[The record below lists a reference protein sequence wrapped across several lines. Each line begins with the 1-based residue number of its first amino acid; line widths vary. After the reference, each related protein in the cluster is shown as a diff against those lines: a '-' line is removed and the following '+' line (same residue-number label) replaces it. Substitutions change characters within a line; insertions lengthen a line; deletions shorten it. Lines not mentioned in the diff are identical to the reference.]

1 MIYWLFWAEKSA
13 SKHFALMNLRR
24 ILAFLRIPSFRAPM
38 THEHTHRRIPIA
50 LRIVF
55 GLAVSIIVGTLVLLL
70 PIMTTGPR
78 LTFMQALF
86 TATSA
91 LTVTGLS
98 VISAGTDL
106 TLVGQATLL
115 IMIQFGGVGYM
126 FAAALTLR
134 LLGRRLSLLNRLAL
148 SSSLGLNTPQE
159 IAKILKR
166 VLIGIILIEGSGVLL
181 LFLHWSINGIV
192 PADKVL
198 FFAIFHAVS
207 AFCNAGF
214 DLFTAVSP
222 HGIPNDTITLSILSG
237 LIIMGGLG
245 IPVLSELLTRNRR
258 RMSLHTRLTLSLVVA
273 LILSGWIAILLP
285 EMNGGTLEG
294 LPLDRQISYAL
305 FQSISTRTAGFAG
318 LPAFETMWPET
329 SLVMIMLMFIG
340 SAPASMGGGITT
352 GTFAVLMLGLW
363 GYARGL
369 PTAQV
374 GDRAI
379 SRETVRRAGAILTIS
394 IALVM
399 IATWIVLTA
408 HDVTL
413 NQALFEVVSAFAT
426 CGLSLGITGS
436 LNTIGQLVI
445 IVMMFWGR
453 LGALTIVIAIAQ
465 RGAGHEQVLTY
476 PEEPVLIG

>member
-1 MIYWLFWAEKSA
+1 
-13 SKHFALMNLRR
+13 MNLRR
-24 ILAFLRIPSFRAPM
+24 LLTFLRISYFRPPIR
-38 THEHTHRRIPIA
+38 HEHTHKRIPIA

-55 GLAVSIIVGTLVLLL
+55 GLAVSIFVGTLILLL
-70 PIMTTGPR
+70 PIMTTGPP
-78 LTFMQALF
+78 LNLMQAFF

-106 TLVGQATLL
+106 TFVGQVTLL
-115 IMIQFGGVGYM
+115 LMIQFGGVGYM

-134 LLGRRLSLLNRLAL
+134 FLGRRLSLIDRLAL
-148 SSSLGLNTPQE
+148 SSSLGLNKPQE
-159 IAKILKR
+159 IVKILKR
-166 VLIGIILIEGSGVLL
+166 VFFGIILIEGSGVLL
-181 LFLHWSINGIV
+181 LYIHWSINGIV

-198 FFAIFHAVS
+198 FYAIFHAVS

-222 HGIPNDTITLSILSG
+222 HGIPTDKITLLIFST
-237 LIIMGGLG
+237 LIILGGLG
-245 IPVLSELLTRNRR
+245 IPVLSELLTRKRR
-258 RMSLHTRLTLSLVVA
+258 RMSLHTRITLSLVVA
-273 LILSGWIAILLP
+273 LTLFGWIAILLP
-285 EMNGGTLEG
+285 EMNGGTLNE
-294 LPLDRQISYAL
+294 LPLGQKLSQAL

-318 LPAFETMWPET
+318 LPAFESMWPET

-352 GTFAVLMLGLW
+352 GTFAVLVLGLW
-363 GYARGL
+363 GYARGY

-374 GDRAI
+374 GDRTI

-394 IALVM
+394 IVLVM
-399 IATWIVLTA
+399 TATWILLTS
-408 HDVTL
+408 HDITL

-453 LGALTIVIAIAQ
+453 LGAITIVIAIAQ
-465 RGAGHEQVLTY
+465 RGAGHKQKLTY